1 MVTFVKFDVET
12 YNRTKGLSDS
22 PIYTFVEE
30 ETPDI
35 EMITDSEGN
44 PTLGGRIGYA
54 LAYAL
59 MAGFIGYFVLFI

>member
-12 YNRTKGLSDS
+12 YNRTKGSGS
-22 PIYTFVEE
+22 PICANIEE
-30 ETPDI
+30 EFPLI
-35 EMITDSEGN
+35 ETITDSEGN

-59 MAGFIGYFVLFI
+59 MAGSIGYFFLFI